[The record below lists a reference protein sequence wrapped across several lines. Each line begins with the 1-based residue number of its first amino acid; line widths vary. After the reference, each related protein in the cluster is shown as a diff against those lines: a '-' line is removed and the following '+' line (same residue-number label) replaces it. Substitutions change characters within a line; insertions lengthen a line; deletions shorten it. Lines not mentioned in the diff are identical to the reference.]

1 MGLVFLTVISLFQG
15 LDKEWTNLSSLVVH
29 HTIMPELLPCTLKL
43 PRIAF
48 SRRQGSNMSNISRGS
63 NSSAGSTRSGSASPA
78 SSVLSAESRT
88 NTALNHQIDLLSNR
102 VDRVMTTKE
111 AV

>member
-1 MGLVFLTVISLFQG
+1 
-15 LDKEWTNLSSLVVH
+15 
-29 HTIMPELLPCTLKL
+29 MPELLPCTLKL
-43 PRIAF
+43 PRAAF

-78 SSVLSAESRT
+78 SSVLSSEGRT
-88 NTALNHQIDLLSNR
+88 NAASLTHNIDSQLASH
-102 VDRVMTTKE
+102 VDRLVTTKE